1 MLLTV
6 VAAGL
11 QAALPRLG
19 RGVAVGG
26 AVAVARP
33 RPRPRPRPRAGGAG
47 GRGAVG
53 HAQHRV
59 LASLDS
65 SVTGMAGCSNVDRGR
80 C

>member
-26 AVAVARP
+26 AMAVAW
-33 RPRPRPRPRAGGAG
+33 PRPRPRAGGAG

-59 LASLDS
+59 LAGLEH
-65 SVTGMAGCSNVDRGR
+65 SVTGMAGCSNVDRDR

>member
-26 AVAVARP
+26 AVAIA
-33 RPRPRPRPRAGGAG
+33 RPRPRPRAGGAG

-59 LASLDS
+59 LASLEH
-65 SVTGMAGCSNVDRGR
+65 SVTGMAGCSNVDRDR

>member
-26 AVAVARP
+26 AVAIA
-33 RPRPRPRPRAGGAG
+33 RPRPRPRAGGAG

-59 LASLDS
+59 LAGLEH
-65 SVTGMAGCSNVDRGR
+65 SVTGMAGCSNVERGR

>member
-33 RPRPRPRPRAGGAG
+33 RPRPRAGGAG

-53 HAQHRV
+53 HAHHWV
-59 LASLDS
+59 LAGLEH
-65 SVTGMAGCSNVDRGR
+65 SVTRMAGCSNVDRHR

>member
-59 LASLDS
+59 LASLEH
-65 SVTGMAGCSNVDRGR
+65 SVTGMAGCSNVDRDR